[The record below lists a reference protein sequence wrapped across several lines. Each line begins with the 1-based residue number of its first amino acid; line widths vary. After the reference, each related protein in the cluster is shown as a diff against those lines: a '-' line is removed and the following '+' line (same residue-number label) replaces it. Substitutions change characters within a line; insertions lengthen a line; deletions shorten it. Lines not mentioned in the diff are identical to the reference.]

1 MDQIDP
7 LRQCLSEVSQKAR
20 DAKHA
25 SRLLALAP
33 ATMKNAALGAMAGAL
48 RADTDRIIS
57 ANSQDVSAARLS
69 GIEDSMIDRLMLTE
83 ARIEGMATALEEL
96 INLPDPVGETIDSS
110 CVDSGL
116 IVERRRVPLGVV
128 GIIYESRP
136 NVTVDIAGICLKAG
150 NAVVLRGGTEA
161 RHSNRML
168 RDIVHRASVE
178 QGLPSE
184 WLGLV
189 EGTDRA
195 LVGEM
200 LCLNEYF
207 DVIVPRGGAGL
218 VSFVV
223 ENARVPVLETG
234 FGVCHTYI
242 HDSADL
248 KKAGD
253 IVFNAKV
260 RRPSICNALDSLIV
274 DKSIAS
280 EFLPAIANRLVSSGV
295 VIKATREA
303 AALIGDIELMELAID
318 EDFDREFLSLEMVVS
333 LVDGLDQALFHIASH
348 GSGHSEAIVT
358 EDRLIGNRFLN
369 EVDAGAVFLNASTQ
383 FTDGGEFGLGAEIGI
398 STQKLHARGPMG
410 LREMTTYKWIIV
422 GDGHIRV

>member
-242 HDSADL
+242 HESADL